1 MIDLD
6 ARPEAPRSDSP
17 SLSRREMLGL
27 LATTGAG
34 AMLAPIIQSGA
45 VLAAETPK

>member
-6 ARPEAPRSDSP
+6 ARPEDPGPGSP

-34 AMLAPIIQSGA
+34 ERRPMP
-45 VLAAETPK
+45 